1 MELNRELSQRC
12 WLEVMRFA
20 QDDSFGCRQLIR
32 YCPFIISIFNFLD
45 ALAPRR
51 DFSRGTIFTSSLT
64 SSAKASGAGGAE
76 TSVNFQLSIF
86 NFQLSIFNFQ
96 FSTFNLKNACTN

>member
-1 MELNRELSQRC
+1 MKLNRELSQRC

-32 YCPFIISIFNFLD
+32 YCPFITSIFNFLD

-51 DFSRGTIFTSSLT
+51 DFSRGRCALRRELSQKSWQANSLGMQT
-64 SSAKASGAGGAE
+64 
-76 TSVNFQLSIF
+76 TCLVMSI
-86 NFQLSIFNFQ
+86 LT
-96 FSTFNLKNACTN
+96 STFNFLF

>member
-1 MELNRELSQRC
+1 MKLNRELSQRC

-32 YCPFIISIFNFLD
+32 YCPFITSTFNFLD

-51 DFSRGTIFTSSLT
+51 DCSRGRCALRRKLSQQAGRTIVGDADNLF
-64 SSAKASGAGGAE
+64 GI
-76 TSVNFQLSIF
+76 VHFYF
-86 NFQLSIFNFQ
+86 NE
-96 FSTFNLKNACTN
+96 A